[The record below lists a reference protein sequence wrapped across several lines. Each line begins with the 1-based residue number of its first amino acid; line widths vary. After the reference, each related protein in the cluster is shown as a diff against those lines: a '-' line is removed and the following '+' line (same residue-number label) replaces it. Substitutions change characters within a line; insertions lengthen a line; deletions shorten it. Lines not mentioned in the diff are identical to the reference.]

1 MLEAFEWAFRRKLG
15 VGRAGTM
22 DSISM
27 LLYDPDQ
34 DGGGRSGQGDLGV
47 VLLKLSSFTSEC
59 DSTSDLLEKL
69 TYGTVR

>member
-1 MLEAFEWAFRRKLG
+1 MLG

-34 DGGGRSGQGDLGV
+34 DGGGRSGQVDLGV
-47 VLLKLSSFTSEC
+47 VSPQALASFTSEC
-59 DSTSDLLEKL
+59 NSTSDLLE
-69 TYGTVR
+69 